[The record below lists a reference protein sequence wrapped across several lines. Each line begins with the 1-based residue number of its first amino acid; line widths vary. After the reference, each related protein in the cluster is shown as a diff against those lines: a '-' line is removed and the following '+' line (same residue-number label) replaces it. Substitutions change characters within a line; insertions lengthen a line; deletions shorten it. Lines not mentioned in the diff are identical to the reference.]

1 MLMLMLMK
9 LLLFHEIHFV
19 SGQAVLPQNRYQDGA
34 FNNNQSSVSSVACRD
49 DEEYSLLEAG
59 GSHGFSDEDVV

>member
-19 SGQAVLPQNRYQDGA
+19 SGQAVLPKNRYQDGA
-34 FNNNQSSVSSVACRD
+34 FNNNQSSVSSVACD

-59 GSHGFSDEDVV
+59 GSHGFSDEDVD